1 MAGIKVKKV
10 FHIVLITILL
20 QFVAGAAWAQLKPY
34 NPKKLAELEKKLS
47 KTEIKTEKA
56 TLYLDLHDQW
66 MYVNSNDAYFYN
78 NQGLNLAQELGNKL
92 LLARAYGNKGN
103 EFFDKGDLN
112 SALQFYFKSSE
123 LISEKEQPL
132 LVALNLSNISNVFS
146 LKGDYP
152 TSMKYAY
159 RSIALS
165 KKSPEGLNLT
175 CHTRANLAETYR
187 ALEQYKKAEILL
199 IKTLNEI
206 KNYPSPTV
214 KAMAYTYLGMNY
226 SMEHKIK
233 TAIHYQK
240 LALQETEPLGLD
252 YFTSRACYNLG
263 NIYLDNKEPQKALYF
278 ARKAKVLSTL
288 SEDAQ
293 IRALSNA
300 EIARAFL
307 DLEKLD
313 SASFYAEQALSI
325 AQLKGIKS
333 FQPWILQIHSKIL
346 KERKQ
351 YDASLKALQESRKI
365 GEHVFSQE
373 AKDQSINRMEAFSI
387 LETREDLD
395 LQYADQF
402 SRVKF
407 FRNISIIAVVLTLIV
422 GFGIY
427 FLYRYRKILNLE
439 LTKKNEELETKRK
452 EVFQMNQ
459 IKDQLFAAIAH
470 ELRTPLHT
478 IQEVLSKLDQNSK
491 SPHFLSESN
500 MLTQL
505 QHQTVR
511 TITLMEDL
519 LFTARVQMQQYQ
531 PLRQEFQ
538 LKSLTDE
545 LDKNLKLLNNG
556 TFLTIIHAIPEDLYL
571 YSDMT
576 MLKMALRN
584 LFLNIANRPGKIMF
598 PVILSAWKE
607 NGLVNIRIADVQ
619 EFEQPVTKCNAQQCN
634 DSIRKPYWDIA
645 LIQNFLEANGG
656 KLLSCPEGKGFDIV
670 LPDSH
675 QS

>member
-1 MAGIKVKKV
+1 MTGIKAKRVYNV
-10 FHIVLITILL
+10 VLITVFL
-20 QFVAGAAWAQLKPY
+20 QFVAGAVWAQLKPF
-34 NPKKLAELEKKLS
+34 NPKKLAELERKLA

-66 MYVNSNDAYFYN
+66 MYVNSNNAYFYN
-78 NQGLNLAQELGNKL
+78 NQALNLARELRDKL

-103 EFFDKGDLN
+103 EFFDEGDLK
-112 SALQFYFKSSE
+112 SSLQYYLKSSE

-132 LVALNLSNISNVFS
+132 LMALNLSNISNVFS

-152 TSMKYAY
+152 TSMEYAY

-175 CHTRANLAETYR
+175 CHTRANLAGTYTS
-187 ALEQYKKAEILL
+187 LEQYKKAEFLL

-206 KNYPSPTV
+206 KTYPSPTV

-226 SMEHKIK
+226 SKEHKIK

-240 LALQETEPLGLD
+240 LALQETEPFGLD
-252 YFTSRACYNLG
+252 YFTSRACYSLG
-263 NIYLDNKEPQKALYF
+263 NLYLSNKEPQKALYF
-278 ARKAKVLSTL
+278 ERRAKVLSTL

-293 IRALSNA
+293 IQIVSNA
-300 EIARAFL
+300 GIANTFL
-307 DLEKLD
+307 DLGKLD

-325 AQLKGIKS
+325 AQQKGIKS
-333 FQPWILQIHSKIL
+333 SQPWILQIHSKIL

-351 YDASLKALQESRKI
+351 YDASLKALQESRRI
-365 GEHVFSQE
+365 GAQVFSQE
-373 AKDQSINRMEAFSI
+373 AKDQSINRLEAFST

-395 LQYADQF
+395 LKYAHQF
-402 SRVKF
+402 SRVKI
-407 FRNISIIAVVLTLIV
+407 FRNISIIAVVLALIV

-439 LTKKNEELETKRK
+439 LTKKNEELETNRK

-491 SPHFLSESN
+491 SPDFSSESN

-505 QHQTVR
+505 QHQTVG

-519 LFTARVQMQQYQ
+519 LFTARVQMQMYH

-556 TFLTIIHAIPEDLYL
+556 TFLTIIHAIPKDLYL

-576 MLKMALRN
+576 MLKMAMRN
-584 LFLNIANRPGKIMF
+584 LFLNVANRPGKIMF
-598 PVILSAWKE
+598 PVVLSAWKE
-607 NGLVNIRIADVQ
+607 NGLVYIRIADVQ
-619 EFEQPVTKCNAQQCN
+619 EFEQPITKCNAQQCN
-634 DSIRKPYWDIA
+634 DSPRKPYWDIS

-656 KLLSCPEGKGFDIV
+656 KLSICPYGKGYDII
-670 LPDSH
+670 LPDPH